1 LAYIG
6 TPQISNYQPI
16 MLIVLP
22 LTLATHVH
30 ENVSFV
36 THQVNNNLNLL
47 SNYFKITS
55 DQISFD
61 KEDDTKSI
69 LD

>member
-1 LAYIG
+1 
-6 TPQISNYQPI
+6 